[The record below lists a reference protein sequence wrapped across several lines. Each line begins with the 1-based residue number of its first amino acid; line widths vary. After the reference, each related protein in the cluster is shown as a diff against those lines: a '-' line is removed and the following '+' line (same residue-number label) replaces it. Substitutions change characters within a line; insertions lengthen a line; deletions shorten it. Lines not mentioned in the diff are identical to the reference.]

1 MTSVA
6 GSLPV
11 RAGGGARID
20 VPSTTVLPGDGAAPA
35 PGGAAGLGAM
45 SRYRFTLFVAGDTA
59 RSQRA
64 YASLRRICRERL
76 GDEFE
81 IELVDVVSEP
91 EKAEAHRILTTPTV
105 LKEHPEPRRRI
116 TGDLSDATRV
126 MAALGMEP
134 GWPDLLH
141 PA

>member
-1 MTSVA
+1 
-6 GSLPV
+6 
-11 RAGGGARID
+11 
-20 VPSTTVLPGDGAAPA
+20 
-35 PGGAAGLGAM
+35 M

-64 YASLRRICRERL
+64 HASLRRICRERL

-81 IELVDVVSEP
+81 IELVDVVSDP

-105 LKEHPEPRRRI
+105 VKEHPEPRRRI

-126 MAALGMEP
+126 LAALGLEP

>member
-1 MTSVA
+1 
-6 GSLPV
+6 
-11 RAGGGARID
+11 
-20 VPSTTVLPGDGAAPA
+20 
-35 PGGAAGLGAM
+35 M
-45 SRYRFTLFVAGDTA
+45 SRYRFTLFVAGDTE

-81 IELVDVVSEP
+81 IELVDVVRDP
-91 EKAEAHRILTTPTV
+91 EKAEAHRVLTTPTV
-105 LKEHPEPRRRI
+105 VKEHPEPRRRI

-126 MAALGMEP
+126 MAALGLEP